1 MKINT
6 AALLIATLGLLG
18 TVFAQDNVVIS
29 PQSIVVN
36 PSPSFDVQVFVDKD
50 TSGDAAP
57 VYNIGESIRVGV
69 SVSEDAYVYLFSV
82 HSDGTIE
89 QILPN
94 GLADGSNNF
103 VSGGSTRYFPPRDAR
118 YTFDVAGPQGLD
130 KVIAVASRNP
140 LDLSTLRGFSR
151 AGDFSVSEQ
160 GEDSFA
166 QTLSIVVSPIAQEDW
181 VTDTAIFYVG
191 TRPSVPAYGTIS
203 ITSNPSGAAAYVDG
217 SFVGYTPVR
226 FGTRRGQHTIRV
238 ERNDY
243 ETFETTINLSG
254 GARTSVDAAL
264 TAVPRTGSA
273 SFQSQPQGADV
284 YVNGSLVGTTPTGNV
299 TLNEGAYTARFSLP
313 GYDDTTTTF
322 SVNRGGRQTVQASLQ
337 PQVGSVQIQA
347 NVGGAQVFINGE
359 MVGTIPNGSGRLTF
373 DNLPTGTH
381 ELVVV
386 APGFNTV
393 VRSFEIGGGQ
403 TTQVRVSQSRL

>member
-1 MKINT
+1 M
-6 AALLIATLGLLG
+6 
-18 TVFAQDNVVIS
+18 
-29 PQSIVVN
+29 
-36 PSPSFDVQVFVDKD
+36 
-50 TSGDAAP
+50 
-57 VYNIGESIRVGV
+57 
-69 SVSEDAYVYLFSV
+69 
-82 HSDGTIE
+82 
-89 QILPN
+89 
-94 GLADGSNNF
+94 
-103 VSGGSTRYFPPRDAR
+103 
-118 YTFDVAGPQGLD
+118 
-130 KVIAVASRNP
+130 
-140 LDLSTLRGFSR
+140 
-151 AGDFSVSEQ
+151 
-160 GEDSFA
+160 
-166 QTLSIVVSPIAQEDW
+166 
-181 VTDTAIFYVG
+181 G

-284 YVNGSLVGTTPTGNV
+284 YVNGSLVGTTPTGSV

>member
-118 YTFDVAGPQGLD
+118 YTFDVAGPQGLGQ
-130 KVIAVASRNP
+130 SH
-140 LDLSTLRGFSR
+140 RGR
-151 AGDFSVSEQ
+151 QQKPAGPEY
-160 GEDSFA
+160 
-166 QTLSIVVSPIAQEDW
+166 PK
-181 VTDTAIFYVG
+181 
-191 TRPSVPAYGTIS
+191 
-203 ITSNPSGAAAYVDG
+203 
-217 SFVGYTPVR
+217 R
-226 FGTRRGQHTIRV
+226 F
-238 ERNDY
+238 
-243 ETFETTINLSG
+243 FSG
-254 GARTSVDAAL
+254 GRL
-264 TAVPRTGSA
+264 LGERTGRGLVRANLVHRGESHRARRLGHGHGHLLCGHA
-273 SFQSQPQGADV
+273 SQ
-284 YVNGSLVGTTPTGNV
+284 
-299 TLNEGAYTARFSLP
+299 RP
-313 GYDDTTTTF
+313 GLRHHQHH
-322 SVNRGGRQTVQASLQ
+322 V
-337 PQVGSVQIQA
+337 
-347 NVGGAQVFINGE
+347 
-359 MVGTIPNGSGRLTF
+359 
-373 DNLPTGTH
+373 
-381 ELVVV
+381 
-386 APGFNTV
+386 
-393 VRSFEIGGGQ
+393 
-403 TTQVRVSQSRL
+403 